1 MKYILKADII
11 FYFNFRNIHVC
22 VYFRCAKQLSTE
34 VIFYLCVGS
43 REGQGLRVKGR
54 FTLYTSL
61 IFSFTMQKVRK
72 IVGAFHFYMTDF
84 YFVINKYFA

>member
-1 MKYILKADII
+1 MLKADII
-11 FYFNFRNIHVC
+11 FYFNFRNIYVC

-34 VIFYLCVGS
+34 VIFYLYVGG

-61 IFSFTMQKVRK
+61 VFFFFSHCRK
-72 IVGAFHFYMTDF
+72 LERL
-84 YFVINKYFA
+84 